1 MRAEGV
7 FKVILNVRILKNM
20 PLMHRKDSK
29 FVEFIACETVPDF
42 TKFLIK
48 TSSVDVAQDLYQAI
62 KDII

>member
-29 FVEFIACETVPDF
+29 LVEFIACETVPDF
-42 TKFLIK
+42 TKFLVIFSFYFK
-48 TSSVDVAQDLYQAI
+48 I
-62 KDII
+62 

>member
-1 MRAEGV
+1 MRADGV
-7 FKVILNVRILKNM
+7 LKVILNVRILKNM

-42 TKFLIK
+42 TKFLVK
-48 TSSVDVAQDLYQAI
+48 TSSIEVAEDLYRAI